1 MTNKYDELID
11 AFEIK
16 LRKLI
21 EKYKESEFQNATL
34 KAELER
40 KQDDLM
46 HAHQEVLEL
55 RKSSNHLKIA
65 LSMNGS
71 EQERVESKQRINK
84 MVGEID
90 KCLTLLND

>member
-11 AFEIK
+11 AFEFK

-21 EKYKESEFQNATL
+21 EQYKELQFQNAAL
-34 KAELER
+34 KAELDR

-71 EQERVESKQRINK
+71 EQERNESKHRINK